1 MDKTIKIDGRD
12 IKFRATAGTPRLYRI
27 LTMRDIVKDINA
39 LTKHFNEVQDEGT
52 EDISNLSIED
62 LTIFEN
68 VAYTMAK
75 HANPDMPEKSVEEWL
90 DTFEM
95 FSIWQ
100 ILPQLLD
107 LWRLN
112 VQQTS
117 QPKKK

>member
-12 IKFRATAGTPRLYRI
+12 VKFRATAGTPRLYRI

-39 LTKHFNEVQDEGT
+39 LTKHFKEVQENDTEGV
-52 EDISNLSIED
+52 EGLSIED

-75 HANPDMPEKSVEEWL
+75 HATPDMPEKSVEEWL

>member
-1 MDKTIKIDGRD
+1 MDKILKIDGRD
-12 IKFRATAGTPRLYRI
+12 VKFRATAGTPRLYRL

-39 LTKHFNEVQDEGT
+39 LTKHFKEVQEDEGI
-52 EDISNLSIED
+52 EELSIED

-68 VAYTMAK
+68 VAFTMAK

-112 VQQTS
+112 VLQTS

>member
-1 MDKTIKIDGRD
+1 MDKTIRIDGRD
-12 IKFRATAGTPRLYRI
+12 VKFRATAGTPRLYRI

-39 LTKHFNEVQDEGT
+39 LTKHFKEVQE
-52 EDISNLSIED
+52 EDIEDLSIED

-100 ILPQLLD
+100 ILPELLD

-117 QPKKK
+117 QSKKK